1 MNGIL
6 NQLLGGANYSLL
18 SWPTRND
25 EQPLNIG
32 HIPTAHAERRI
43 KRNNAIVV
51 NSGTQ
56 PITHSEDGDHA
67 PPVSSMLSVT
77 EAKCPPH
84 RTASTSKT

>member
-1 MNGIL
+1 MNGFL
-6 NQLLGGANYSLL
+6 NQVLGGANYSLL

-25 EQPLNIG
+25 EQLLNMG
-32 HIPTAHAERRI
+32 HITTAHAESQL

-56 PITHSEDGDHA
+56 RITHSGDDDHA

-77 EAKCPPH
+77 EANCPPH